1 MGDMKRPRFSGA
13 SAAGDSRQPPT
24 ILRVDPSTAPAYRA
38 AHLAEYAS
46 MPKALAMS
54 GLVVAVLILLIC
66 GIDLAVG
73 LTLGGVSKTMDITFL
88 IAAVIMG
95 YVSWMTYREQA

>member
-1 MGDMKRPRFSGA
+1 
-13 SAAGDSRQPPT
+13 
-24 ILRVDPSTAPAYRA
+24 
-38 AHLAEYAS
+38 

-88 IAAVIMG
+88 IAAGIMG